1 MVKDKATKNISSPNR
16 SSRKRKTK
24 KQNDFSNDITQNG
37 GDVESFEVT
46 TLDSVDVSKFSISK
60 YINKNIDWG
69 IMGTAGGAPPTDC
82 NLM

>member
-1 MVKDKATKNISSPNR
+1 MVKDKATKNISSLNR

-24 KQNDFSNDITQNG
+24 KQIDFSNDITQKG

-60 YINKNIDWG
+60 YVNKNIDWQG
-69 IMGTAGGAPPTDC
+69 MPGAPPTDC
-82 NLM
+82 VIS

>member
-69 IMGTAGGAPPTDC
+69 IMPGPPPTDC
-82 NLM
+82 VIS

>member
-1 MVKDKATKNISSPNR
+1 MVKDKATKNISSLNR

-24 KQNDFSNDITQNG
+24 KQIDFSNDITQKG

-60 YINKNIDWG
+60 YANKNIDWG
-69 IMGTAGGAPPTDC
+69 IMPGGPPTDC
-82 NLM
+82 IIS